1 MSSSHGQR
9 LDSTT
14 AVDLLKKMKDPRLY
28 IALYAIDGPLRPC
41 APTDAQ
47 DYVWTFTI
55 FPATASKKDPGI
67 RYRITQHDGLL
78 YTSPATSLQ
87 LDMAL
92 WEPDRRT
99 VPLGRHDGIVARVL
113 IAKVDDRKK
122 LDQYLA
128 GVMPERTIHVKPSG
142 HRRTSKEWV
151 ERAHARLHE
160 LAQGTLSGTRYYI
173 MGRLADWRT
182 IESCCVVFADKVK
195 KRPESDAVPTF
206 DLLENRE
213 VFQ

>member
-1 MSSSHGQR
+1 MSTSPGQR

-14 AVDLLKKMKDPRLY
+14 AVALLKKMRDPRLY

-41 APTDAQ
+41 DPIDSQ
-47 DYVWTFTI
+47 DYVWAFTI
-55 FPATASKKDPGI
+55 FPAVPTTNDPGI
-67 RYRITQHDGLL
+67 RYRIQQQEGLL
-78 YTSPATSLQ
+78 LKSSATKLQ

-92 WEPDRRT
+92 WEPERRT
-99 VPLGRHDGIVARVL
+99 VPLGRHDDIVARVL

-122 LDQYLA
+122 LDEYLA

-151 ERAHARLHE
+151 ERAHARLHQ

-173 MGRLADWRT
+173 MGKLADWKT
-182 IESCCVVFADKVK
+182 VEGCCVDFAEKVK
-195 KRPESDAVPTF
+195 KRPPGDTVPTF

-213 VFQ
+213 IFR